1 MPIVVLVLIII
12 QAEPAKKVVD
22 GAVLSKG
29 RVARQPNPHTRLG
42 LSWPIWAYLGLSG
55 PIWAYLGRPTLGEL
69 KYCKIRVGTAF
80 GHPLQT
86 HPGRAQVL

>member
-42 LSWPIWAYLGLSG
+42 LSGPIWTYLGPSGSIWAYLGLSG
-55 PIWAYLGRPTLGEL
+55 PLGLSEHIWAYLGLSWPIWAYLT
-69 KYCKIRVGTAF
+69 V
-80 GHPLQT
+80 
-86 HPGRAQVL
+86 